1 MEDYLNERW
10 RSILAHNGLTDFVA
24 LWQLKADWFE
34 EPNRRRGGWSGVAR
48 CELLL
53 PGGGTCAVFLK
64 RQENHN
70 ALTLSCPMRGLPT
83 FYREFRQIMR
93 YREAG
98 LPALEP
104 VYFAM
109 HREGKD
115 DRAILITEELAG
127 FVSMENRVQ
136 SWLING
142 APPRK
147 TRLRYL
153 AAIATLM
160 RDMHAKGIQHN
171 CFFPKH
177 LFTRVD
183 VNGDVEVRIIDLEKS
198 RWRPARTIS
207 ALRDL
212 YTLNHDSLCWSRS
225 DRLWFFLSYLQ
236 IEHLTPYAKWL
247 WRRIEKRS
255 ARKKRYKAPPV
266 HLSAMSGQSATSV

>member
-1 MEDYLNERW
+1 MKDFINERW
-10 RSILAHNGLTDFVA
+10 CSVLSHNNLQDFDA
-24 LWQLKADWFE
+24 LWQLEAKWFE

-48 CELLL
+48 CELAL
-53 PGGGTCAVFLK
+53 PDGGTSAIFLK

-70 ALTLSCPMRGLPT
+70 ALTLTRPVRGLPT

-93 YREAG
+93 YRDAG
-98 LPALEP
+98 IPTLEP
-104 VYFAM
+104 VYFSM

-115 DRAILITEELAG
+115 HRAILITEELAG
-127 FVSMENRVQ
+127 FIAMEDLVKD
-136 SWLING
+136 WLKHG

-153 AAIATLM
+153 DAIATLM
-160 RDMHAKGIQHN
+160 RNMHDQGIQHN

-177 LFTRVD
+177 LFTRVSAD
-183 VNGDVEVRIIDLEKS
+183 GNVEVRIIDLEKS
-198 RWRPARTIS
+198 RWRPSRTIS

-225 DRLWFFLSYLQ
+225 DRLWFFKVYLQ
-236 IEHLTPYAKWL
+236 IDHLTPYAKWL

-255 ARKKRYKAPPV
+255 IRKKRYKAPLLR
-266 HLSAMSGQSATSV
+266 LSATHEQSA

>member
-1 MEDYLNERW
+1 MKTYLNEHW
-10 RSILAHNGLTDFVA
+10 RSILAHNGLADFAA

-48 CELLL
+48 CELML

-70 ALTLSCPMRGLPT
+70 ALSVSHPLRGLPT

-93 YREAG
+93 YRKAG
-98 LPALEP
+98 IPAVQP
-104 VYFAM
+104 VYFGM
-109 HREGKD
+109 RREGKD
-115 DRAILITEELAG
+115 YRAILITEELAG
-127 FVSMENRVQ
+127 FVSMEDRVQ
-136 SWLING
+136 SWLKEG
-142 APPRK
+142 APPRR

-153 AAIATLM
+153 EAIATLM
-160 RDMHAKGIQHN
+160 RSMHAKGIQHN

-183 VNGDVEVRIIDLEKS
+183 ATGSVEVRIIDLEKS
-198 RWRPARTIS
+198 RWRPSRTIS

-225 DRLWFFLSYLQ
+225 DRLWFFLRYLQ
-236 IEHLTPYAKWL
+236 LPRLTPYAKWL
-247 WRRIEKRS
+247 WHRIETRS
-255 ARKKRYKAPPV
+255 IRKKRYRTPPV
-266 HLSAMSGQSATSV
+266 RLSTTREQQATSV